1 MSERDGAHTL
11 HEEKMYS
18 LRDAAQLLNMTEAA
32 LRMRIKRNSIQAEQ
46 EPMGDPN
53 SGRYKLMIP
62 QNEMT
67 RLMQRL
73 EAKTQRGESTSAAL
87 TSPAPAP
94 ETQRPPIRT
103 PHTEDVRLED
113 ALRRIDQMEQELR
126 HAREEREMMRQ
137 LIQSMQ
143 TQFALLEKLAGAA
156 FDRS

>member
-1 MSERDGAHTL
+1 MSERGGEPTIHN
-11 HEEKMYS
+11 EKMYS

-53 SGRYKLMIP
+53 SGRYRLMIP

-67 RLMQRL
+67 RLMERL
-73 EAKTQRGESTSAAL
+73 EAKTQRGASTSAAL
-87 TSPAPAP
+87 TGEPAPK
-94 ETQRPPIRT
+94 TRSSPIRT
-103 PHTEDVRLED
+103 PQTEDARLEE

-143 TQFALLEKLAGAA
+143 TQFALLEKLAGAS
-156 FDRS
+156 FNRS

>member
-1 MSERDGAHTL
+1 MSERGGALTQ

-53 SGRYKLMIP
+53 SGRYRLMIP

-67 RLMQRL
+67 RLMERL
-73 EAKTQRGESTSAAL
+73 EAKTQRGEPTAAPL
-87 TSPAPAP
+87 TSGPPAP
-94 ETQRPPIRT
+94 ETQSPPIRT
-103 PHTEDVRLED
+103 PHTEDVRLEE
-113 ALRRIDQMEQELR
+113 ALRRLDQMEQELR

-143 TQFALLEKLAGAA
+143 TQMELLKLAAI
-156 FDRS
+156 DRS